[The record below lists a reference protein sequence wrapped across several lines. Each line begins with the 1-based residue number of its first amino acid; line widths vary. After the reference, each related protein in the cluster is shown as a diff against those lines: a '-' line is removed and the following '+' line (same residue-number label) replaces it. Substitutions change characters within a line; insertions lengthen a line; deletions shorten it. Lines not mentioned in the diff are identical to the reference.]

1 MELPFRVFSGQA
13 GEAAPELRDTMRISD
28 RYIGRQVLLGTVY
41 AVMVLAIVLVLGR
54 LFQEIKPLLV
64 DQKAPLELVVRFV
77 ISVLPLSLMY
87 TIPWGFLSAVLLVF
101 GKLSSNQEITSFRVA
116 GISLVRLSLPVFVIG
131 AALSG
136 LSLWLNLN
144 VLPNSKATMKQLLY
158 EHAERDPDSML
169 KPGVVQADF
178 KGDGLKVL
186 IEGKND
192 EWVEGF
198 HLYLFPEP
206 DADSAPETDVAS
218 EESPESS
225 PLAAMPEGIPTYVH
239 AARAALSVDPAKSQ
253 LRVKLEDA
261 YYEAHD
267 KEGEMKVWFAGEAEP
282 LLIDL
287 KGPKDKGMKA
297 NAMSNQQ
304 IRDEI
309 AKDPGMAEKKKVKMR
324 SEITKRYSFSMA
336 CLAFAFVAVPLG
348 LQSRRRD
355 TSHGLVISLLI
366 GTGYFLL
373 TILAEE
379 FQTDAGATLMLW
391 SPNIACVLLG
401 LFLFRRAR
409 FR

>member
-1 MELPFRVFSGQA
+1 
-13 GEAAPELRDTMRISD
+13 MRISD
-28 RYIGRQVLLGTVY
+28 RYIGKQVLLGTLY
-41 AVMVLAIVLVLGR
+41 AVMVLGIVLVLGK

-64 DQKAPLELVVRFV
+64 DQKAPLGLVVRFV

-101 GKLSSNQEITSFRVA
+101 GKLSTNHEITSFRVA
-116 GISLVRLSLPVFVIG
+116 GLSLMRLSLPVFVIG

-136 LSLWLNLN
+136 MSLWLNLN
-144 VLPNSKATMKQLLY
+144 VVPKSKATARQLVY
-158 EHAERDPDSML
+158 EQAKRDPDSLL
-169 KPGVVQADF
+169 KPGVVQGDF
-178 KGDGLKVL
+178 KGDGVNLQKVL
-186 IEGKND
+186 IEGKQE

-198 HLYLFPEP
+198 HFYQLPEN
-206 DADSAPETDVAS
+206 DGPE
-218 EESPESS
+218 EY
-225 PLAAMPEGIPTYVH
+225 PTYVH
-239 AARAALSVDPAKSQ
+239 AARAALSVDPVKSQ
-253 LRVKLEDA
+253 LRIKLQDA
-261 YYEAHD
+261 YYETHN
-267 KEGEMKVWFAGEAEP
+267 KKGELEAWFAGEAEP

-297 NAMSNQQ
+297 NAMSNQE
-304 IRDEI
+304 IREEI
-309 AKDPGMAEKKKVKMR
+309 ARDPDLPEDKKVKMR
-324 SEITKRYSFSMA
+324 LEITKRYSFSMA

-373 TILAEE
+373 TMLADE
-379 FQTDAGATLMLW
+379 FKSDTGAAMMLW

>member
-1 MELPFRVFSGQA
+1 
-13 GEAAPELRDTMRISD
+13 MRISD
-28 RYIGRQVLLGTVY
+28 RYIGKQVLLGTLY
-41 AVMVLAIVLVLGR
+41 AVFVLGIVLVLGN
-54 LFQEIKPLLV
+54 LFKQIQPLLV

-116 GISLVRLSLPVFVIG
+116 GISLVRLALPVFVIG
-131 AALSG
+131 LALSG
-136 LSLWLNLN
+136 VSLWLNLN
-144 VLPNSKATMKQLLY
+144 VVPNSKATARQLIY
-158 EHAERDPDSML
+158 DQAARDPDSLL
-169 KPGVVQADF
+169 KPGVVQGDAF
-178 KGDGLKVL
+178 KGDGSSVQKVL
-186 IEGKND
+186 IEGKRD

-198 HLYLFPEP
+198 HFYLM
-206 DADSAPETDVAS
+206 PETDGSAKT
-218 EESPESS
+218 
-225 PLAAMPEGIPTYVH
+225 PTYVH

-253 LRVKLEDA
+253 LRIKLQDA
-261 YYEAHD
+261 YFESRNKKGELEA
-267 KEGEMKVWFAGEAEP
+267 VFAGEAEP

-287 KGPKDKGMKA
+287 KGSKDKGAKA
-297 NAMSNQQ
+297 NAMTNG
-304 IRDEI
+304 EI
-309 AKDPGMAEKKKVKMR
+309 LAEIERNPNMEPNKKVKMR
-324 SEITKRYSFSMA
+324 AEITKRYSFSMA

-373 TILAEE
+373 TMLADE
-379 FQTDAGATLMLW
+379 FKSDTGAALMLW
-391 SPNIACVLLG
+391 APNVACVLLG